1 MSADTETVM
10 AGLETFL
17 QAQPSIVAAFPTID
31 RRVKHWSQV
40 SEQPAL
46 LIRCI
51 GQDDVWAGEGLAVT
65 VLDVELWI
73 YSQAGQNPDAVPE
86 TGLNQLVS
94 TVRVA
99 LAPGVDEENQ
109 TLNGLVYRAR
119 IEGRTTFDP
128 GDLDGQSKAT
138 IALKLMLPSYP

>member
-1 MSADTETVM
+1 MSVDTETVM
-10 AGLETFL
+10 AGLLSFL
-17 QAQPSIVAAFPTID
+17 QAQPSITAAFPTIG
-31 RRVKHWSQV
+31 RRVQHWSVV

-51 GQDDVWAGEGLAVT
+51 GQDDVWQGEGLDVT
-65 VLDVELWI
+65 ELDVELWI
-73 YSQAGQNPDAVPE
+73 YSQSGQNPDAVPE

-94 TVRVA
+94 TVRAA
-99 LAPGVDEENQ
+99 LAPPDIGEFQ
-109 TLNGLVYRAR
+109 TLNNLVYRAR

-138 IALKLMLPSYP
+138 ISLKLMLPTYP